1 MSEPEPCIVCDNG
14 SGMVKAGFCGEDS
27 PRCVFSSIIGKPRH
41 TMAMLGM
48 GQKEYYV
55 GDEAQAKR
63 GILSLSYPIAHGIVT
78 NWEEMEAIWRHT
90 FDNELR
96 VDVSTRPVMLTE
108 APMNPKINREKMT
121 TLMFEDFNVPAM
133 YVAIQAVLSLYASG
147 RTTGIVCDS
156 GDGVTHTV
164 PIFEGYSMPHAIG
177 RLDVAGR
184 DLTQY
189 LARILQEGGVKLT
202 NSAEMEI
209 VRDIKEKL
217 CYIAQ
222 DFDAELAAAS
232 SSSAIDKEFTL
243 PDGNSITVGSE
254 RFRAPE
260 VLFDPSLVGLEAK
273 GIHHLVH
280 DTINKCDI
288 DVRRELYNNIVLSG
302 GTSMFEGIQTRL
314 NAEVST
320 LSGTGIKVRVVAPP
334 ERKYLVWIGGS
345 ILSSLSTF
353 QSMWITREE
362 YLETG
367 PNIVHRKC
375 F

>member
-1 MSEPEPCIVCDNG
+1 
-14 SGMVKAGFCGEDS
+14 
-27 PRCVFSSIIGKPRH
+27 
-41 TMAMLGM
+41 
-48 GQKEYYV
+48 
-55 GDEAQAKR
+55 
-63 GILSLSYPIAHGIVT
+63 
-78 NWEEMEAIWRHT
+78 MEAIWRHT

-232 SSSAIDKEFTL
+232 SSSAIDK
-243 PDGNSITVGSE
+243 D
-254 RFRAPE
+254 
-260 VLFDPSLVGLEAK
+260 LVGLEAK